1 MNKFINFFLIFN
13 LFFSNIYCFEF
24 PTKKKKGCEKFLED
38 HQQKI
43 GITFSIL
50 TVVTAIGAPLLAKWY
65 QANKPYWTNNR
76 NNRRIIDNCKKFLSI
91 ENDIDVA
98 EIMNRYDEN
107 VLKIRGQEVIK
118 KKVRSF
124 LNTIIEDIKN
134 KNDSGPH
141 VFYFTGDSGTGKTL
155 LSSVIVKSIVGKNGK
170 IFTIRPGDFCADR
183 GLFSDQI
190 ILGEKYKIGNVDLRK
205 ISKFVAYIK
214 ACDEKGT
221 IPIIF
226 FDEIADIYDKFDDK
240 NRQINQVED
249 FLQLLFDN
257 KGFQYENKFYSL
269 KNAIF
274 IFNSNEFIEGKSS
287 SDNSRINIK
296 HKKAFL
302 NRLIVFD
309 FESLSVENYKDILN
323 DRLNMLFEKLN
334 VNNISFDD
342 NFLNKVSKICYNKKQ
357 GGRVINNYLRF
368 LKSKVNNIVK
378 ENEQILRNKNITS
391 NNEDY
396 NTEDNTE
403 DNNENSRNNNE
414 NSQNITNNY
423 GLKQYKLDFDETV
436 DEIILLVK

>member
-1 MNKFINFFLIFN
+1 MFLKLNKFSKCFLIFN
-13 LFFSNIYCFEF
+13 IFFSNLYCFAF
-24 PTKKKKGCEKFLED
+24 PVEKEKKGCEKFLAD
-38 HQQKI
+38 NQQKI
-43 GITFSIL
+43 SLTFSIL
-50 TVVTAIGAPLLAKWY
+50 TVVTAIGAPLFARWY
-65 QANKPYWTNNR
+65 QANKPYWSNNR
-76 NNRRIIDNCKKFLSI
+76 NNTRIINNCKKFLSI
-91 ENDIDVA
+91 ENNIDVD

-107 VLKIRGQEVIK
+107 ISKIKGQDIIK

-134 KNDSGPH
+134 KEGNGPH
-141 VFYFTGDSGTGKTL
+141 VFYFTGDSGTGKTMM
-155 LSSVIVKSIVGKNGK
+155 SSIIVKSIVGKNGK
-170 IFTIRPGDFCADR
+170 IFTIRPGDFCADK

-190 ILGEKYKIGNVDLRK
+190 VLGEKYKIGNVDLRK

-274 IFNSNEFIEGKSS
+274 IFNSNEFIEGKKS

-302 NRLIVFD
+302 NRLIIFD
-309 FESLSVENYKDILN
+309 FDSLSIENFKDILN
-323 DRLNMLFEKLN
+323 ERLDMLFEKLN
-334 VNNISFDD
+334 VNNISFDE
-342 NFLNKVSKICYNKKQ
+342 NFLNKVAQISYNKKQ

-368 LKSKVNNIVK
+368 FKSKVNNIVK
-378 ENEQILRNKNITS
+378 ENELILNNRDINLNNEGTNES
-391 NNEDY
+391 NNE
-396 NTEDNTE
+396 NNGE
-403 DNNENSRNNNE
+403 NENDK
-414 NSQNITNNY
+414 TNNY
-423 GLKQYKLDFDETV
+423 NLKSYKLDFDEAV
-436 DEIILLVK
+436 DEIIIVPIS